1 MVHQNLHQQVLGGR
15 LVEKRRLHDGALKEK
30 EEARGRFFR
39 VRDGFGAPL
48 QAGGQRIK
56 KQRAL
61 LGDQLLNLGHREGE
75 GIEHHDEA
83 VPVAAADQL
92 VQLLPLSRLVPREVE
107 LVDIIADGF
116 EEHAR
121 HQHEDFVLA
130 LEIVVDQPGRHVGA
144 LRDVLDGGGFVGT
157 LFQHAGL
164 QRAPD
169 LDAALLGD

>member
-1 MVHQNLHQQVLGGR
+1 MNIPERRRFNSHLGNCCLHAAFQVFF
-15 LVEKRRLHDGALKEK
+15 
-30 EEARGRFFR
+30 RFFT
-39 VRDGFGAPL
+39 GSLA
-48 QAGGQRIK
+48 K
-56 KQRAL
+56 
-61 LGDQLLNLGHREGE
+61 

-83 VPVAAADQL
+83 VPVAVANQF

-157 LFQHAGL
+157 LFQHA
-164 QRAPD
+164 AT
-169 LDAALLGD
+169 